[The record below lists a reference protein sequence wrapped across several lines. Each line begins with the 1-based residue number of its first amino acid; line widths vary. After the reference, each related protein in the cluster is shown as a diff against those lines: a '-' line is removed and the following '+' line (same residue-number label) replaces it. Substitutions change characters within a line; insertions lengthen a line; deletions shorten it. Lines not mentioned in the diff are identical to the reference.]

1 MFTEVCSYQCTF
13 SADTEAVGS
22 APSDSMVLFPDPM
35 SLTTMISSHLL
46 KRKSPPWEIRRLP
59 RSSFHQF
66 ASTSLVSY
74 SSRLDLQ

>member
-59 RSSFHQF
+59 
-66 ASTSLVSY
+66 
-74 SSRLDLQ
+74 